1 MQCDA
6 DEITEED
13 AIALSAVALA
23 DGGGLG
29 FRLYNNHHPT
39 EVPMTAWRRCQPSAA
54 ARTASL
60 LRELRFGD
68 EEARQVAEKT
78 EEEPDD
84 DEVTASGAAP
94 SPAEE
99 LDAAAAYRAV
109 LEKLDL
115 PSLIERDDAP
125 IVY

>member
-1 MQCDA
+1 
-6 DEITEED
+6 
-13 AIALSAVALA
+13 
-23 DGGGLG
+23 
-29 FRLYNNHHPT
+29 
-39 EVPMTAWRRCQPSAA
+39 MTAWRRCQPSAA

-84 DEVTASGAAP
+84 EEATASGAAP
-94 SPAEE
+94 AAAEE
-99 LDAAAAYRAV
+99 LNAAAAYRAV

>member
-29 FRLYNNHHPT
+29 FRLYNHHHPT
-39 EVPMTAWRRCQPSAA
+39 EVPMVAWRRCQPS
-54 ARTASL
+54 
-60 LRELRFGD
+60 
-68 EEARQVAEKT
+68 
-78 EEEPDD
+78 
-84 DEVTASGAAP
+84 
-94 SPAEE
+94 
-99 LDAAAAYRAV
+99 AAAYRAV

>member
-1 MQCDA
+1 M
-6 DEITEED
+6 
-13 AIALSAVALA
+13 V
-23 DGGGLG
+23 
-29 FRLYNNHHPT
+29 
-39 EVPMTAWRRCQPSAA
+39 AWRRCQPSAA

-84 DEVTASGAAP
+84 EEATASGAAP
-94 SPAEE
+94 APAEE